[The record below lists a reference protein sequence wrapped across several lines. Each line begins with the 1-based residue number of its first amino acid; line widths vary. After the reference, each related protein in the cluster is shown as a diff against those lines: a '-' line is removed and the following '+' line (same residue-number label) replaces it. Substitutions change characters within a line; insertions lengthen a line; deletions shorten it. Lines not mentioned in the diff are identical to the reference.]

1 MRWKHMMPTYLM
13 FFWSILRHSGVTTA
27 ATWKGWRVS
36 SNWQSLPR
44 WNLVKISLSQG
55 VGNQHCCLFCPLF
68 ELCHWEVRVKVGGD
82 KQAGQEGI
90 SKSKKFVS
98 AKFFVPFSPDCVGK
112 FRLYCEWKVHQ
123 VWQCF
128 ISAPRKTKM
137 LLRKKWAQTGTQK
150 EGGQIGTADM
160 VLCHK
165 PKRSWQHFYYSV
177 NL

>member
-82 KQAGQEGI
+82 KQAGQEGV
-90 SKSKKFVS
+90 SKSTKVCVS
-98 AKFFVPFSPDCVGK
+98 KVFWCVFHLIVWESLGFTVSGK
-112 FRLYCEWKVHQ
+112 SIRCGSVLY
-123 VWQCF
+123 
-128 ISAPRKTKM
+128 PRKGWQRCFWVKNE
-137 LLRKKWAQTGTQK
+137 LRLELKRKVVWLGRLTWCCATSRRDPGSISTTQ
-150 EGGQIGTADM
+150 
-160 VLCHK
+160 
-165 PKRSWQHFYYSV
+165 
-177 NL
+177 